1 MDVLF
6 YKKQIRYI
14 CSSKIVILVYI
25 LNIETATKNCS
36 VSLAKDGE
44 IVAFKELNEEGF
56 SHAEKLHGF
65 ISDVLAEASITFSD
79 LKAVAVSK
87 GPGSYTGLRIGV
99 SAAKGLC
106 FALDIPLISVN
117 TLTSLAHSISIT
129 EGYKI
134 PMLDARRMEV
144 YSAVFDENNKLI
156 EDVSA
161 TIISEDS
168 FKEFLEKNAVYFF
181 GDGAD
186 KCKELLTHKNAK
198 FIDNKFPSAKEM
210 GTLSYLKYKKSD
222 IENVAYFEPFYL
234 KDFVVITS
242 KK

>member
-1 MDVLF
+1 MF
-6 YKKQIRYI
+6 YTQLIKYI
-14 CSSKIVILVYI
+14 CFLKTQILAYI

-36 VSLAKDGE
+36 VSVAKDGE
-44 IVAFKELNEEGF
+44 IVAITELNESGF
-56 SHAEKLHGF
+56 SHAEKLHQF
-65 ISDVLAEASITFSD
+65 ISDVINQANITFSN
-79 LKAVAVSK
+79 LKAIAVSK

-117 TLTSLAHSISIT
+117 TLQSLAESVIIS

-144 YSAVFDENNKLI
+144 YSAVYDEQNNLK
-156 EDVSA
+156 EDVTA

-168 FKEFLEKNAVYFF
+168 FLNFLEKNTVYFF

-186 KCKELLTHKNAK
+186 KCKEILTHKNAI

-210 GTLSYLKYKKSD
+210 GKLSYLKYKKSD

-234 KDFVVITS
+234 KDFMVTTS

>member
-1 MDVLF
+1 MA
-6 YKKQIRYI
+6 
-14 CSSKIVILVYI
+14 YI

-36 VSLAKDGE
+36 VGLAKDGE
-44 IVAFKELNEEGF
+44 IVALKELNEGGF
-56 SHAEKLHGF
+56 SHAEKLHEF
-65 ISDVLAEASITFSD
+65 ISDVLKECNITFSD
-79 LKAVAVSK
+79 LKAIAVSK

-117 TLTSLAHSISIT
+117 TLQSLAESISIT

-144 YSAVFDENNKLI
+144 YSAVFDENNQLK
-156 EDVSA
+156 EAVTA
-161 TIISEDS
+161 TIITEDS
-168 FKEFLEKNAVYFF
+168 FKEFLEKNNVYFF

-186 KCKELLTHKNAK
+186 KCKDILVHPRATFMDH
-198 FIDNKFPSAKEM
+198 KFPSAKDM
-210 GTLSYLKYKKSD
+210 GKLSYEKYKKSD

-234 KDFVVITS
+234 KDFVITTS

>member
-1 MDVLF
+1 MA
-6 YKKQIRYI
+6 
-14 CSSKIVILVYI
+14 YI

-36 VSLAKDGE
+36 VSVAKDGE
-44 IVAFKELNEEGF
+44 IVAFKELNEGGF
-56 SHAEKLHGF
+56 SHAEKLHQF
-65 ISDVLAEASITFSD
+65 ISDVINETNITFSN
-79 LKAVAVSK
+79 LKAIAVSK

-117 TLTSLAHSISIT
+117 TLQSLAESVIIS

-144 YSAVFDENNKLI
+144 YSAVYDEQNNLK
-156 EDVSA
+156 EEVTA
-161 TIISEDS
+161 TIVSEDS
-168 FKEFLEKNAVYFF
+168 FLNFLEKNTVYFF

-186 KCKELLTHKNAK
+186 KCREILTHKNAI

-210 GTLSYLKYKKSD
+210 GKLSYLKYKKSD

-234 KDFVVITS
+234 KDFMVTTS

>member
-1 MDVLF
+1 MA
-6 YKKQIRYI
+6 
-14 CSSKIVILVYI
+14 YI

-44 IVAFKELNEEGF
+44 ILILKELNEGGF
-56 SHAEKLHGF
+56 SHAEKLHEF
-65 ISDVLAEASITFSD
+65 ISEVIKAANIAYSD
-79 LKAVAVSK
+79 LKAIAISK

-106 FALDIPLISVN
+106 FALDIPLISID
-117 TLTSLAHSISIT
+117 TLAALASSISIP
-129 EGYKI
+129 EGFKI

-144 YSAVFDENNKLI
+144 YSAVFDKNNNLK
-156 EDVSA
+156 EAVSA
-161 TIISEDS
+161 TIIDEDS
-168 FKEFLEKNAVYFF
+168 FKDFLDTNDVYFF

-186 KCKELLTHKNAK
+186 KCKEIIVHKNAH
-198 FIDNKFPSAKEM
+198 FIENKFPSAQEM
-210 GTLSYLKYKKSD
+210 GILSYEKYKKSD

-234 KDFVVITS
+234 KDFVVTTS

>member
-1 MDVLF
+1 MA
-6 YKKQIRYI
+6 
-14 CSSKIVILVYI
+14 YI

-36 VSLAKDGE
+36 VSVAKDGE
-44 IVAFKELNEEGF
+44 IVAITELNEGGF
-56 SHAEKLHGF
+56 SHAEKLHQF
-65 ISDVLAEASITFSD
+65 ISDVINQANITFSN
-79 LKAVAVSK
+79 LKAIAVSK

-99 SAAKGLC
+99 SASKGLC

-117 TLTSLAHSISIT
+117 TLQSLAESVIIS

-144 YSAVFDENNKLI
+144 YSAVYDEQNNLK
-156 EDVSA
+156 EDVTA

-168 FKEFLEKNAVYFF
+168 FLNFLEKKTVYFF

-186 KCKELLTHKNAK
+186 KCKEILTHKNAI

-210 GTLSYLKYKKSD
+210 GKLSYLKYKKSD

-234 KDFVVITS
+234 KDFMVTTS

>member
-1 MDVLF
+1 
-6 YKKQIRYI
+6 
-14 CSSKIVILVYI
+14 LVYI

-36 VSLAKDGE
+36 VSLSKGGE

-65 ISDVLAEASITFSD
+65 ISDVLAEANITFSD
-79 LKAVAVSK
+79 LNAVAVSK

-117 TLTSLAHSISIT
+117 TLTSLAQSISIS

-144 YSAVFDENNKLI
+144 YSAVFDNNNQLK

-168 FKEFLEKNAVYFF
+168 FKEFLENHEVHFF

-186 KCKELLTHKNAK
+186 KCKEILAHKNAK
-198 FIDNKFPSAKEM
+198 FIDNKFPSAKNM
-210 GTLSYLKYKKSD
+210 VTLSYLKYKKSD
-222 IENVAYFEPFYL
+222 FENVAYFEPFYL
-234 KDFVVITS
+234 KDFVAIKP

>member
-1 MDVLF
+1 MA
-6 YKKQIRYI
+6 
-14 CSSKIVILVYI
+14 YI

-36 VSLAKDGE
+36 VSVAKDGE
-44 IVAFKELNEEGF
+44 IVAITELNEGGF
-56 SHAEKLHGF
+56 SHAEKLHQF
-65 ISDVLAEASITFSD
+65 ISDVINQANITFSN
-79 LKAVAVSK
+79 LKAIAVSK

-117 TLTSLAHSISIT
+117 TLQSLAESVIIS

-144 YSAVFDENNKLI
+144 YSAVYDEQNNLK
-156 EDVSA
+156 EDVTA

-168 FKEFLEKNAVYFF
+168 FLNFLEKKTVYFF

-186 KCKELLTHKNAK
+186 KCKEILTHKNAI

-210 GTLSYLKYKKSD
+210 GKLSYLKYKKSD

-234 KDFVVITS
+234 KDFMVTTS

>member
-1 MDVLF
+1 MA
-6 YKKQIRYI
+6 
-14 CSSKIVILVYI
+14 YI

-36 VSLAKDGE
+36 VSVAKDGE
-44 IVAFKELNEEGF
+44 IVAFKELNEGGF
-56 SHAEKLHGF
+56 SHAEKLHQF
-65 ISDVLAEASITFSD
+65 ISDVINETNITFSN
-79 LKAVAVSK
+79 LKAIAVSK

-117 TLTSLAHSISIT
+117 TLQSLAESVIIS

-144 YSAVFDENNKLI
+144 YSAVYDQQNNLK
-156 EDVSA
+156 EDVTA
-161 TIISEDS
+161 TIISENS
-168 FKEFLEKNAVYFF
+168 FLNFLEKNTVYFF

-186 KCKELLTHKNAK
+186 KCKEILTHKNAI

-210 GTLSYLKYKKSD
+210 GKLSYLKYKKSD

-234 KDFVVITS
+234 KDFMVTTS

>member
-1 MDVLF
+1 LA
-6 YKKQIRYI
+6 
-14 CSSKIVILVYI
+14 YI

-36 VSLAKDGE
+36 VSVAKDGE
-44 IVAFKELNEEGF
+44 IVAFKELNEGGF
-56 SHAEKLHGF
+56 SHAEKLHQF
-65 ISDVLAEASITFSD
+65 ISDVINETNITFSN
-79 LKAVAVSK
+79 LKAIAVSK

-117 TLTSLAHSISIT
+117 TLQSLAESVIIS

-134 PMLDARRMEV
+134 PMLDAKRMEV
-144 YSAVFDENNKLI
+144 YSAVYDQQNNLK
-156 EDVSA
+156 EDVTA
-161 TIISEDS
+161 TIISENS
-168 FKEFLEKNAVYFF
+168 FLNFLEKNTVYFF

-186 KCKELLTHKNAK
+186 KCKEILTHKNAI

-210 GTLSYLKYKKSD
+210 GKLSYLKYKKSD

-234 KDFVVITS
+234 KDFMVTTS

>member
-1 MDVLF
+1 MF
-6 YKKQIRYI
+6 YKQQIRYI
-14 CSSKIVILVYI
+14 CLLKIVTLVYI

-36 VSLAKDGE
+36 VSLARDGE
-44 IVAFKELNEEGF
+44 MVAFKELNGEGF

-65 ISDVLAEASITFSD
+65 ISDVLVEASITFSD

-186 KCKELLTHKNAK
+186 KCKEILIHKNAK

-210 GTLSYLKYKKSD
+210 GKLSYLKYKKSD

-234 KDFVVITS
+234 KDFVVTTS

>member
-1 MDVLF
+1 MA
-6 YKKQIRYI
+6 
-14 CSSKIVILVYI
+14 YI

-36 VSLAKDGE
+36 VSLTKNGE
-44 IVAFKELNEEGF
+44 IVALKELNEGGF
-56 SHAEKLHGF
+56 SHAEKLHEF
-65 ISDVLAEASITFSD
+65 ISIVIEESNITFSD
-79 LKAVAVSK
+79 LNAIAVSK

-117 TLTSLAHSISIT
+117 TLTSLANSISISS
-129 EGYKI
+129 GFKI

-144 YSAVFDENNKLI
+144 YSAVFDANNTLKEN
-156 EDVSA
+156 VTA
-161 TIISEDS
+161 TIIDENS
-168 FKEFLEKNAVYFF
+168 FTDFLEKNEVHFF

-186 KCKELLTHKNAK
+186 KCKEILTHKNAF
-198 FIDNKFPSAKEM
+198 FIDNKFPSALEM
-210 GTLSYLKYKKSD
+210 GRLSYEKYKKSD

-234 KDFVVITS
+234 KDFVVTTS